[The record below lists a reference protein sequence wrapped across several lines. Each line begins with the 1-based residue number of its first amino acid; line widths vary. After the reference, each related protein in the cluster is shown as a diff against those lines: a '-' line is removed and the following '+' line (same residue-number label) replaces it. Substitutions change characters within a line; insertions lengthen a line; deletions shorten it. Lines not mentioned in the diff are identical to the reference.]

1 MSGKPASN
9 RKTDRNLALLADR
22 CAGMTYP
29 QLAEK
34 YQISKENCRALAI
47 REAKILA
54 NSYGMRY
61 CESVELLQ
69 ALKTHY
75 VMNGWALSASSV
87 INKGRSYWKIVF
99 SKEPGLMA
107 ELERYCR
114 EVVIGELDEAE
125 WLDEHE
131 CAQRK
136 RERVRHHVKMW
147 HWRMDRRARERRIEE
162 RRIADA
168 AEVRSSA
175 ERQRIHQIVCYPK
188 TPDFMIEPRIHIEP
202 ISADEFKRSASIG
215 PDGLIYV
222 SDEPS

>member
-1 MSGKPASN
+1 MSKKPAAN
-9 RKTDRNLALLADR
+9 RKTERNLALLSDR

-34 YQISKENCRALAI
+34 YEISKDNCRALAI
-47 REAKILA
+47 REAKLLA
-54 NSYGMRY
+54 QNHGMRH
-61 CESVELLQ
+61 CESIELLQ

-75 VMNGWALSASSV
+75 GMNGWALSASSV
-87 INKGRSYWKIVF
+87 ISKGRSYWGIVF

-114 EVVIGELDEAE
+114 ATVTGELDEAE
-125 WLDEHE
+125 WLDEQE

-147 HWRMDRRARERRIEE
+147 HWRMDWRARERRREE
-162 RRIADA
+162 RRITDANESRSA
-168 AEVRSSA
+168 AEK
-175 ERQRIHQIVCYPK
+175 QRIHAIVCYPK
-188 TPDFMIEPRIHIEP
+188 MPDFMIEPRIHVEP
-202 ISADEFKRSASIG
+202 ISAEEFERSASIG
-215 PDGLIYV
+215 PDGFIYL